1 MSSSANNNF
10 LTQNQMLQLQFGL
23 LFPSKSQLSNTTT
36 TAPTMQT
43 TAENQIETDRL
54 QKATGTFIQ
63 QLATPILEK
72 FGLSLL
78 FTILMVMVYVHE
90 KNK

>member
-1 MSSSANNNF
+1 MSSTANNF
-10 LTQNQMLQLQFGL
+10 LTQNQMTQLQYAL
-23 LFPSKSQLSNTTT
+23 LFPSKSQLNNTTT

-72 FGLSLL
+72 FGLSIL
-78 FTILMVMVYVHE
+78 FTILMIMVYVHE